1 MVKFSA
7 RCVWVGSFQL
17 LSLTILLS
25 GCATLPFNTTTAS
38 APAPAPAAAQQ
49 LSSADDDDF
58 SQLMAQMRSDLS
70 RYNAREAERK
80 PKAAAPQTATK
91 AQRDREFAARAQAL
105 FAPLNGIA
113 IRMPVVGIRPR
124 DLDDSWHA
132 PRDGGAR
139 QHKGIDIF
147 ASKGTE
153 VVAVADGIISFIGD
167 QRLGGHCIWLTTEN
181 GASFYYAHL
190 DRWAAGLYEGME
202 VQSGDLLGYVGN
214 TGNAKYTP
222 SHLHFG
228 VNQNDEMV
236 NPYPILT
243 RATPSVHAHAHV
255 ELGGGFGTR

>member
-1 MVKFSA
+1 MVESRARSGWASSITLLGLLFS
-7 RCVWVGSFQL
+7 
-17 LSLTILLS
+17 LSS
-25 GCATLPFNTTTAS
+25 CATLPFIRTAEPAEAPS
-38 APAPAPAAAQQ
+38 APQLAA
-49 LSSADDDDF
+49 SDEDDF
-58 SQLMAQMRSDLS
+58 SDLVAQLRTDLS

-80 PKAAAPQTATK
+80 ASAAPAHPTSASK
-91 AQRDREFAARAQAL
+91 GQRDREFAERANAL
-105 FAPLNGIA
+105 FAPLGGLT
-113 IRMPVVGIRPR
+113 IRMPVVGISTRQ
-124 DLDDSWHA
+124 LDDSWHA
-132 PRDGGAR
+132 PRDGGVR

-147 ASKGTE
+147 APKGTE
-153 VVAVADGIISFIGD
+153 VVAVADGVISFIGD

-190 DRWAAGLYEGME
+190 DRWAAGLYEGML

-214 TGNAKYTP
+214 SGNAISTP

-243 RATPSVHAHAHV
+243 KAAPTQHAHVHV